1 MNKTPKGFGK
11 PLEFQQTTKT
21 HQKALKKLQKKLQR
35 SPLGEQVSGIVTSP
49 KNEVKMSEVLED
61 FVEPYLDFARNRH
74 QREKLFGIAVA
85 AWNLALMPEAERES
99 MIEQLIQH
107 ALQSND
113 PLAQQDT
120 REILH
125 DLIERKQTL
134 FADNSRY
141 IVEFQLQD
149 LGHTFHLSVASTLS
163 NPPVSEP

>member
-1 MNKTPKGFGK
+1 MTKTPKGFGK
-11 PLEFQQTTKT
+11 RLESQQTDKT
-21 HQKALKKLQKKLQR
+21 QQKALKKLQKKIQR

-61 FVEPYLDFARNRH
+61 FVEPYLDFAQNRH

-85 AWNLALMPEAERES
+85 AWNLALMPEAERPT
-99 MIEQLIQH
+99 MIEQLINQ

-120 REILH
+120 REILQ
-125 DLIERKQTL
+125 DLIQRKQTF

-141 IVEFQLQD
+141 IVDFQLQD
-149 LGHTFHLSVASTLS
+149 LGQTFHLSVASTLPNS
-163 NPPVSEP
+163 TVSEL